1 VQTYGVT
8 LGADVAN
15 HVANHVAKGG
25 VVGLVKLL
33 VSIQVLRTLVLTAT
47 ILEVT
52 LKLYLEE
59 VLLVLPAKQPT
70 KKDVLLR
77 GKMLELVDLN
87 RLKLLL
93 WLSTDLVDQT
103 RSMKNLLKL

>member
-1 VQTYGVT
+1 VQTQGLT
-8 LGADVAN
+8 LGARVAN
-15 HVANHVAKGG
+15 HVANVAKGG

-59 VLLVLPAKQPT
+59 VLLVLPAK
-70 KKDVLLR
+70 
-77 GKMLELVDLN
+77 
-87 RLKLLL
+87 
-93 WLSTDLVDQT
+93 
-103 RSMKNLLKL
+103 